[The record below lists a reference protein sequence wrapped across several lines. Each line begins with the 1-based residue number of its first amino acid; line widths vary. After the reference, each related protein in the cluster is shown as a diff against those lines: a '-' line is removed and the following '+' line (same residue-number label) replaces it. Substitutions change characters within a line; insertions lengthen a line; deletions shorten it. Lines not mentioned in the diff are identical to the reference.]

1 MSFDQTFSDLR
12 ARRRIP
18 MRLFEERTG
27 ISTSYIHGIEKE
39 KLLPS
44 REKLEQLA
52 AVFVEVAEEQ
62 EAADPQADA
71 RRLFR
76 ERARTAYIERLG
88 YEPDLAEI
96 LLSLDDL
103 DAKRRADITQ
113 PLVEAIGLFETLESQ
128 ERRAVK
134 RLLHKLVSFLEE
146 REGDERQ
153 RAASIF
159 DEFLEDAL
167 KVVESELAEDRTI
180 EEDRKPEAEPASE
193 AGSEEAGREPEPG
206 LERSA

>member
-18 MRLFEERTG
+18 MRLFEERAG

-52 AVFVEVAEEQ
+52 HVFVAVAKEQ

-76 ERARTAYIERLG
+76 ERDRTAYIERLG
-88 YEPDLAEI
+88 YEPRLAEI

-103 DAKRRADITQ
+103 DAKRRADIMQ
-113 PLVEAIGLFETLESQ
+113 PLVEAIGLFGTLETQ
-128 ERRAVK
+128 ERRAVSRLLK
-134 RLLHKLVSFLEE
+134 RLVTFLEE
-146 REGDERQ
+146 REGDER
-153 RAASIF
+153 RKVAVIF
-159 DEFLEDAL
+159 DEFLEDAIKL
-167 KVVESELAEDRTI
+167 IEGELAEGKTI
-180 EEDRKPEAEPASE
+180 EDDRKFGVEFASE
-193 AGSEEAGREPEPG
+193 PDSDEADLETEPD
-206 LERSA
+206 LQRSV